1 MASIQKRI
9 TKEGR
14 TTYRALV
21 RIKGSPTKS
30 ATFDRRSDARR
41 WSQKKEEELRST
53 NLTCSIKNEQHTLGE
68 LVDRYVSQVMPDKKD
83 IAIQTHQ
90 LNWWKTHL
98 GDCRLS
104 AVSSAMISECR
115 DELKKGQTQYG
126 TPRSA
131 ATVNRYLA
139 VLSHAFTIAWKEW
152 DWINFNPVLNTRKLK
167 EPRGRVRFL
176 DKQERER
183 LLKACRESRSS
194 FLYIIV
200 VLALST
206 GMRKGEI
213 LGLRWRDV
221 DFHSRRIVIQ
231 ETKNGER
238 RAVPLVATS
247 LQLIEQLKAN
257 DFNSMDDFIFHSPED
272 KTKSCCIRTAWE
284 KAIKR
289 SAITDFRF
297 HDLRHSTASY
307 LAMSGATLLEI
318 ADILGHKTLQMVK
331 RYSHLSED
339 HKATVLEKM
348 NEKIFE

>member
-176 DKQERER
+176 AVSYTH
-183 LLKACRESRSS
+183 LTLPTKA
-194 FLYIIV
+194 
-200 VLALST
+200 
-206 GMRKGEI
+206 
-213 LGLRWRDV
+213 
-221 DFHSRRIVIQ
+221 
-231 ETKNGER
+231 
-238 RAVPLVATS
+238 
-247 LQLIEQLKAN
+247 
-257 DFNSMDDFIFHSPED
+257 
-272 KTKSCCIRTAWE
+272 
-284 KAIKR
+284 
-289 SAITDFRF
+289 
-297 HDLRHSTASY
+297 
-307 LAMSGATLLEI
+307 
-318 ADILGHKTLQMVK
+318 
-331 RYSHLSED
+331 
-339 HKATVLEKM
+339 
-348 NEKIFE
+348 

>member
-115 DELKKGQTQYG
+115 DELKKGQTHYG
-126 TPRSA
+126 TPRS
-131 ATVNRYLA
+131 TGILQCSVM
-139 VLSHAFTIAWKEW
+139 
-152 DWINFNPVLNTRKLK
+152 
-167 EPRGRVRFL
+167 
-176 DKQERER
+176 
-183 LLKACRESRSS
+183 LL
-194 FLYIIV
+194 L
-200 VLALST
+200 L
-206 GMRKGEI
+206 
-213 LGLRWRDV
+213 LG
-221 DFHSRRIVIQ
+221 
-231 ETKNGER
+231 KNG
-238 RAVPLVATS
+238 TG
-247 LQLIEQLKAN
+247 LILIQ
-257 DFNSMDDFIFHSPED
+257 
-272 KTKSCCIRTAWE
+272 C
-284 KAIKR
+284 
-289 SAITDFRF
+289 
-297 HDLRHSTASY
+297 
-307 LAMSGATLLEI
+307 
-318 ADILGHKTLQMVK
+318 
-331 RYSHLSED
+331 
-339 HKATVLEKM
+339 
-348 NEKIFE
+348 